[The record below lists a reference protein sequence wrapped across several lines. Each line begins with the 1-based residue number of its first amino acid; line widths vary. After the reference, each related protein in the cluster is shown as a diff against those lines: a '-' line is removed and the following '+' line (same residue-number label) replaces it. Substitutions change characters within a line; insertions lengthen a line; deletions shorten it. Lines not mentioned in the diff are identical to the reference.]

1 MKKKLTTPL
10 RILILAVV
18 AAAVIQQMARPAD
31 QRTWHGRVFGLVP
44 YDFRLPTLGRIKARY
59 WNAED
64 RRLLTPT
71 AFGAGWGINVRQVIR
86 RLGAAVSAG

>member
-44 YDFRLPTLGRIKARY
+44 YDFRLPTLERIKARY

-64 RRLLTPT
+64 GRLLTPT